1 MKADLPLSTTTPR
14 HTARDCEGATA
25 CKTFLRYVPPKKRV
39 PGPHHAGLGGIKK
52 ELLLT
57 KRETLKGSKVQTV
70 W

>member
-1 MKADLPLSTTTPR
+1 MKADLPVQQLLHATRRGTVRGPRRVKRLEARTP
-14 HTARDCEGATA
+14 
-25 CKTFLRYVPPKKRV
+25 KRV
-39 PGPHHAGLGGIKK
+39 PGPHLAGLGGIKK